1 MSTSREGATMK
12 ISSIISGKRVETI
25 SASASIHDLVNTLN
39 SHHIGA
45 LVVSSDGKRI
55 DGIVSERDVVR
66 AMPGKLD
73 QLIGMHVR
81 DIMTVEVH
89 TCTPDTTVAELMKM
103 MTEHRIRHVPVVDA
117 EGALLAATD
126 AMPAMPEALTA
137 LVAQKTAASRM
148 VDLPL
153 SAAGAAPQIAFIVP
167 IYAVQA
173 DRTPEQAAISSALQ
187 AEGQPQQQ

>member
-1 MSTSREGATMK
+1 MESIAFAQPQVNDVSTSREGATMK
-12 ISSIISGKRVETI
+12 IRSIISGKRVETI

-81 DIMTVEVH
+81 DIMTVDVH

-117 EGALLAATD
+117 EGALISIVSIGDVVKNRVGEMESENQALRDYVAT
-126 AMPAMPEALTA
+126 
-137 LVAQKTAASRM
+137 
-148 VDLPL
+148 
-153 SAAGAAPQIAFIVP
+153 GA
-167 IYAVQA
+167 
-173 DRTPEQAAISSALQ
+173 
-187 AEGQPQQQ
+187 